1 MPSDADP
8 RSFRSLSSTQTVLDD
23 AAPQRH
29 CELSTAVQ
37 LVLTSATPVTNH
49 GCPTLQ
55 PDGPSIPADPETVMT
70 HCRSTTTT
78 SAVLALTLIA
88 GLTGI
93 ASAQPVMLR
102 YKWTKGEEVK
112 YRVTQQT
119 TATVSGLPN
128 GMGNMNIETTMAQ
141 VIRSVVKDVA
151 ADGAVTVE
159 QVYES
164 IRMDIN
170 SPMARVTFDS
180 ANSDAAADVNPMN
193 ATFRAIVGES
203 FVIVVSPT
211 GVVLKVEGVDRL
223 MEKVFKTVPQGPAF
237 TAAMQ
242 GMRNALSDESM
253 KQTLSQGFAR
263 FPDRGVTVGESWSG
277 ESTMINPFLGKA
289 TTTTTSTLAGVEGQV
304 ATIATKLNLKYD
316 SADAAANPM
325 GMAIKVGESSGEGE
339 LLFDMAKGQHQRST
353 TRMTMSF
360 SMSTPGPDGA
370 AMTME
375 TVSKS
380 LITVEIVP

>member
-1 MPSDADP
+1 
-8 RSFRSLSSTQTVLDD
+8 
-23 AAPQRH
+23 
-29 CELSTAVQ
+29 
-37 LVLTSATPVTNH
+37 
-49 GCPTLQ
+49 
-55 PDGPSIPADPETVMT
+55 MT

-78 SAVLALTLIA
+78 STVLALTLIA

-93 ASAQPVMLR
+93 ASAQPVTLR
-102 YKWTKGEEVK
+102 YKWTAGEEVK

-119 TATVSGLPN
+119 TATVSGLPD
-128 GMGNMNIETTMAQ
+128 GMGNMNVETTMAQ

-159 QVYES
+159 QIYES
-164 IRMDIN
+164 IRADIN

-180 ANSDAAADVNPMN
+180 ANRDAADVNPMN
-193 ATFRAIVGES
+193 ATLGAMVGES

-211 GVVLKVEGVDRL
+211 GVVLKVDGVDRL
-223 MEKVFKTVPQGPAF
+223 MEKVFKTIPQSPAF

-253 KQTLSQGFAR
+253 KQMLSQGFAR
-263 FPDRGVTVGESWSG
+263 FPDRAVKVGESWSG
-277 ESTMINPFLGKA
+277 ESTMINPFLGKT

-316 SADAAANPM
+316 PADAAANPM
-325 GMAIKVGESSGEGE
+325 GMTIKVGESSGEGE
-339 LLFDMAKGQHQRST
+339 LFFDIAKGQHRRST

-360 SMSTPGPDGA
+360 SMSTSGPDGA